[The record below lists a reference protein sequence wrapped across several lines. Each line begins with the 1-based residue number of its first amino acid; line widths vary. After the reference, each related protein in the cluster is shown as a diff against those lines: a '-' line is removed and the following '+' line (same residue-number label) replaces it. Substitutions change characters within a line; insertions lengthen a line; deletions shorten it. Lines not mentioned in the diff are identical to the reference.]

1 MNPDLQ
7 QQCKNQMVMPH
18 IPRPATEQAM
28 KDYNFITKV
37 RDTLISRVLA
47 YRGPKLDNWMSYK
60 RNLVIVITSSLS
72 WQA

>member
-47 YRGPKLDNWMSYK
+47 YRGLNLDK
-60 RNLVIVITSSLS
+60 RNLVIAITSSLS
-72 WQA
+72 W